1 MTEGVDRDAFADGVG
16 ELRPGLPGPGDVFAT
31 LQRVIEA
38 TLAVFQVDGA
48 SLALEHEDGSL
59 RWVVVT
65 DGAAG
70 LLEDAQGDLG
80 EGPGLAAYAD
90 ATAVVVIDLATDRRF
105 ARLAAA
111 VTPRGLR
118 GVLAV
123 PVAVA
128 GRPVGAL
135 SVYATQPCPWS
146 AIDVAAVGAYA
157 GVVAELLR
165 ASMAL
170 GARDAEVVELTQ
182 ALTARVWVEQAK
194 GALMATEGLD
204 SAAASQRLRTRA
216 GASRRTVAD
225 VAREVVQ
232 DAQRDR
238 TAVIAAERARSR
250 AAEARAEHAEAALEA
265 AQTDANQK
273 HAGAEGPPAIPQRP
287 AALSRAR
294 EGLLRCAGGRVS
306 GRCTPRRLATARPA
320 SPRPA
325 RLRCRC
331 EAWSGW
337 LPWRPGVPGAVASGQ
352 SHGMLKPR
360 PPVRDQMAKARW
372 SNATVSRWPTGTSTA
387 SS

>member
-1 MTEGVDRDAFADGVG
+1 MTEGDDRPVDRDGFAHSLG
-16 ELRPGLPGPGDVFAT
+16 ESPRALPDPGGLFAT
-31 LQRVIEA
+31 LQRVIDA
-38 TLAVFQVDGA
+38 TQVVFQVDGA

-70 LLEDAQGDLG
+70 VLEDAQRDRG
-80 EGPGLAAYAD
+80 EGPGLAAYGD
-90 ATAVVVIDLATDRRF
+90 AAAVTVVDLATDRRF
-105 ARLAAA
+105 PRLAAA

-135 SVYATQPCPWS
+135 SVYATAPCPWS

-157 GVVAELLR
+157 GVVAELVA

-170 GARDAEVVELTQ
+170 DARDAEVAELTQ
-182 ALTARVWVEQAK
+182 TLTARVWVEQAK
-194 GALMATEGLD
+194 GALVATEGLD
-204 SAAASQRLRTRA
+204 PAAASERLRTRA
-216 GASRRTVAD
+216 GASQRTVAD

-265 AQTDANQK
+265 AQAAADENDG
-273 HAGAEGPPAIPQRP
+273 GADGPLTI
-287 AALSRAR
+287 
-294 EGLLRCAGGRVS
+294 
-306 GRCTPRRLATARPA
+306 
-320 SPRPA
+320 
-325 RLRCRC
+325 
-331 EAWSGW
+331 
-337 LPWRPGVPGAVASGQ
+337 PGA
-352 SHGMLKPR
+352 H
-360 PPVRDQMAKARW
+360 DD
-372 SNATVSRWPTGTSTA
+372 

>member
-1 MTEGVDRDAFADGVG
+1 MLAWLQWRVTGELLRRGVNGEQSMTEEDDRPVDRDGLAHSLG
-16 ELRPGLPGPGDVFAT
+16 ESPRALPDPGGLFAT

-38 TLAVFQVDGA
+38 THVVFQVDGA

-65 DGAAG
+65 DGTAG
-70 LLEDAQGDLG
+70 LLEDTQRELG

-90 ATAVVVIDLATDRRF
+90 AAAVAVIDLATDRRF
-105 ARLAAA
+105 ARLAAV

-123 PVAVA
+123 PVVVA
-128 GRPVGAL
+128 GRPVGVL

-146 AIDVAAVGAYA
+146 GIDVAAVGAYA

-170 GARDAEVVELTQ
+170 DARDAEVAELTQ

-194 GALMATEGLD
+194 GALVATEGLD
-204 SAAASQRLRTRA
+204 LAVASERLRVRARASQ
-216 GASRRTVAD
+216 RTVAD

-250 AAEARAEHAEAALEA
+250 AAEARAEHAEAALQA
-265 AQTDANQK
+265 A
-273 HAGAEGPPAIPQRP
+273 HAAADENDGGADGPPTI
-287 AALSRAR
+287 
-294 EGLLRCAGGRVS
+294 
-306 GRCTPRRLATARPA
+306 
-320 SPRPA
+320 
-325 RLRCRC
+325 
-331 EAWSGW
+331 
-337 LPWRPGVPGAVASGQ
+337 PGA
-352 SHGMLKPR
+352 H
-360 PPVRDQMAKARW
+360 D
-372 SNATVSRWPTGTSTA
+372 N

>member
-1 MTEGVDRDAFADGVG
+1 MMTERHDPLVDRDAFARSLG

-31 LQRVIEA
+31 VQRVIDA

-59 RWVVVT
+59 SWVVVT

-70 LLEDAQGDLG
+70 LLEDAQHELG
-80 EGPGLAAYAD
+80 EGPGLAAHAD
-90 ATAVVVIDLATDRRF
+90 ATAVAVVDLATDRRF

-111 VTPRGLR
+111 AAQLGLH

-135 SVYATQPCPWS
+135 SVYATEPCPWS

-165 ASMAL
+165 AAMAL
-170 GARDAEVVELTQ
+170 GARDAEVAELTQ

-194 GALMATEGLD
+194 GALVATEGLD
-204 SAAASQRLRTRA
+204 PAAASERLRARA
-216 GASRRTVAD
+216 GASQRTLAD

-232 DAQRDR
+232 AAQQDR
-238 TAVIAAERARSR
+238 TAVIAVERARSR

-265 AQTDANQK
+265 AQAAANQK
-273 HAGAEGPPAIPQRP
+273 DAGADGPSANPNH
-287 AALSRAR
+287 
-294 EGLLRCAGGRVS
+294 
-306 GRCTPRRLATARPA
+306 RR
-320 SPRPA
+320 
-325 RLRCRC
+325 
-331 EAWSGW
+331 
-337 LPWRPGVPGAVASGQ
+337 
-352 SHGMLKPR
+352 
-360 PPVRDQMAKARW
+360 
-372 SNATVSRWPTGTSTA
+372 N
-387 SS
+387 

>member
-1 MTEGVDRDAFADGVG
+1 MTYKPGDEMVLKAAVPEGDDPLVDRDAFARSLG
-16 ELRPGLPGPGDVFAT
+16 ESPRALPGPGDVFAT
-31 LQRVIEA
+31 LQRVIDA

-70 LLEDAQGDLG
+70 LLEDAQRELG
-80 EGPGLAAYAD
+80 EGPGLAAYAEG
-90 ATAVVVIDLATDRRF
+90 AAVVVVELATARRF
-105 ARLAAA
+105 ERLAAA
-111 VTPRGLR
+111 VTQVGLR

-165 ASMAL
+165 AGMAL
-170 GARDAEVVELTQ
+170 GARDAEVAELTQ

-194 GALMATEGLD
+194 GALVATEGLD
-204 SAAASQRLRTRA
+204 PAAASQRLRTRA
-216 GASRRTVAD
+216 GASQRTVAD

-238 TAVIAAERARSR
+238 TAVIVAERARSR

-265 AQTDANQK
+265 AKAEANQRDG
-273 HAGAEGPPAIPQRP
+273 GADGPPAIPG
-287 AALSRAR
+287 AHH
-294 EGLLRCAGGRVS
+294 GGS
-306 GRCTPRRLATARPA
+306 
-320 SPRPA
+320 
-325 RLRCRC
+325 
-331 EAWSGW
+331 
-337 LPWRPGVPGAVASGQ
+337 
-352 SHGMLKPR
+352 
-360 PPVRDQMAKARW
+360 
-372 SNATVSRWPTGTSTA
+372 
-387 SS
+387 

>member
-1 MTEGVDRDAFADGVG
+1 MTAGDDPLADRDAFAQNLG
-16 ELRPGLPGPGDVFAT
+16 ELRPGLPAPGDVFST
-31 LQRVIEA
+31 LQRVIDA
-38 TLAVFQVDGA
+38 TLPVFQVDGA
-48 SLALEHEDGSL
+48 SLALAHEGGSL

-70 LLEDAQGDLG
+70 LLEDSQRELG

-90 ATAVVVIDLATDRRF
+90 AAAVVIVDLATDRRF

-111 VTPRGLR
+111 ITQVGLH

-170 GARDAEVVELTQ
+170 GARDAEVAELTQ

-194 GALMATEGLD
+194 GALVATEGLD
-204 SAAASQRLRTRA
+204 PAAASQRLRARA
-216 GASRRTVAD
+216 GASQRTMVD
-225 VAREVVQ
+225 VARQVVQ

-238 TAVIAAERARSR
+238 TAVLAAERARSR
-250 AAEARAEHAEAALEA
+250 AAEARADHAEAALEA
-265 AQTDANQK
+265 AQAEASQNDG
-273 HAGAEGPPAIPQRP
+273 GAEGPPASPDDRQR
-287 AALSRAR
+287 
-294 EGLLRCAGGRVS
+294 
-306 GRCTPRRLATARPA
+306 
-320 SPRPA
+320 
-325 RLRCRC
+325 
-331 EAWSGW
+331 
-337 LPWRPGVPGAVASGQ
+337 
-352 SHGMLKPR
+352 
-360 PPVRDQMAKARW
+360 
-372 SNATVSRWPTGTSTA
+372 
-387 SS
+387 

>member
-1 MTEGVDRDAFADGVG
+1 MTERYDPLVDREAFAHGLG
-16 ELRPGLPGPGDVFAT
+16 EVRPGLPDPGDVFAT
-31 LQRVIEA
+31 LQRVVDA

-48 SLALEHEDGSL
+48 GLALEHEDGSL

-70 LLEDAQGDLG
+70 LLEDTQRELG

-90 ATAVVVIDLATDRRF
+90 ATAVVVVDLETDRRF
-105 ARLAAA
+105 ERLAAG
-111 VTPRGLR
+111 VTQVGLH

-135 SVYATQPCPWS
+135 SVYAAEPCPWS

-165 ASMAL
+165 AGIAL
-170 GARDAEVVELTQ
+170 GARDAEVVELTR
-182 ALTARVWVEQAK
+182 ALTAGVWVEQAK
-194 GALMATEGLD
+194 GALVATEGLD
-204 SAAASQRLRTRA
+204 SAAAGERLRAPA

-238 TAVIAAERARSR
+238 TAVLAAERARSR
-250 AAEARAEHAEAALEA
+250 AAEARADHAEAALEA
-265 AQTDANQK
+265 AQAEANQK
-273 HAGAEGPPAIPQRP
+273 DGGADGPPAIP
-287 AALSRAR
+287 
-294 EGLLRCAGGRVS
+294 
-306 GRCTPRRLATARPA
+306 
-320 SPRPA
+320 
-325 RLRCRC
+325 
-331 EAWSGW
+331 
-337 LPWRPGVPGAVASGQ
+337 GA
-352 SHGMLKPR
+352 HHH
-360 PPVRDQMAKARW
+360 
-372 SNATVSRWPTGTSTA
+372 

>member
-1 MTEGVDRDAFADGVG
+1 MTYKPGDEMVLKAGAPEGHDPLVERDAFARSPG
-16 ELRPGLPGPGDVFAT
+16 ELRPGLPDPGDVFAT
-31 LQRVIEA
+31 LQRVIDA

-70 LLEDAQGDLG
+70 LLEDTQRELG
-80 EGPGLAAYAD
+80 EGPGLAAYAEGV
-90 ATAVVVIDLATDRRF
+90 AVAVVELATDRRF

-111 VTPRGLR
+111 VTQVGLH

-135 SVYATQPCPWS
+135 SVSATAPCPWS
-146 AIDVAAVGAYA
+146 AIDVAALGAYA

-170 GARDAEVVELTQ
+170 GARDAEVAELTQ

-194 GALMATEGLD
+194 GALVATEGLD
-204 SAAASQRLRTRA
+204 PAAAGERLRARA
-216 GASRRTVAD
+216 GASQRTVAD

-238 TAVIAAERARSR
+238 TAVLAAERARSL
-250 AAEARAEHAEAALEA
+250 AAEARADHAEAALEA
-265 AQTDANQK
+265 AQAGANEK
-273 HAGAEGPPAIPQRP
+273 HGGAEGPPTIP
-287 AALSRAR
+287 
-294 EGLLRCAGGRVS
+294 
-306 GRCTPRRLATARPA
+306 TDRRR
-320 SPRPA
+320 
-325 RLRCRC
+325 
-331 EAWSGW
+331 
-337 LPWRPGVPGAVASGQ
+337 
-352 SHGMLKPR
+352 
-360 PPVRDQMAKARW
+360 
-372 SNATVSRWPTGTSTA
+372 
-387 SS
+387 

>member
-1 MTEGVDRDAFADGVG
+1 MTESYDPPVDRDAVARSLG
-16 ELRPGLPGPGDVFAT
+16 ELRPGLPDPGDVFAT
-31 LQRVIEA
+31 LQRVLDA

-70 LLEDAQGDLG
+70 LLEDTQRELG
-80 EGPGLAAYAD
+80 EGPGLAAYAEE
-90 ATAVVVIDLATDRRF
+90 AAVAVVDLATDRRF

-111 VTPRGLR
+111 TQLGLH

-170 GARDAEVVELTQ
+170 GARDAEVAELTQ

-194 GALMATEGLD
+194 GALVATEGLD
-204 SAAASQRLRTRA
+204 PATASQRLRARA
-216 GASRRTVAD
+216 GASQRTVAE

-232 DAQRDR
+232 AAQRNR
-238 TAVIAAERARSR
+238 TAVLAAERARSR

-265 AQTDANQK
+265 TQAEANERDG
-273 HAGAEGPPAIPQRP
+273 GAEGPPATPNDQQR
-287 AALSRAR
+287 
-294 EGLLRCAGGRVS
+294 
-306 GRCTPRRLATARPA
+306 
-320 SPRPA
+320 
-325 RLRCRC
+325 
-331 EAWSGW
+331 
-337 LPWRPGVPGAVASGQ
+337 
-352 SHGMLKPR
+352 
-360 PPVRDQMAKARW
+360 
-372 SNATVSRWPTGTSTA
+372 
-387 SS
+387 